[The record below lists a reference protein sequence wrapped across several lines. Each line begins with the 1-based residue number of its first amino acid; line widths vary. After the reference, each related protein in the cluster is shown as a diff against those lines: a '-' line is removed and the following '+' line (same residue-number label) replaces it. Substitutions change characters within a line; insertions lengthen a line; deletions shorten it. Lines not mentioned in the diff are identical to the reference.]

1 MGRLFINKEMYSC
14 QLAKE
19 LNISRARLSL
29 IVKKL
34 KAKKYVTSRCPLTDR
49 RKMLIK
55 ITEEGIRV
63 VKEKYISA
71 KENLKK
77 LFEKLGEEKSIL
89 MISLMK
95 DIIEVYENDKEGE
108 LVKC

>member
-1 MGRLFINKEMYSC
+1 M
-14 QLAKE
+14 
-19 LNISRARLSL
+19 
-29 IVKKL
+29 
-34 KAKKYVTSRCPLTDR
+34 
-49 RKMLIK
+49 
-55 ITEEGIRV
+55 

-77 LFEKLGEEKSIL
+77 LFEKLGEEKSNL